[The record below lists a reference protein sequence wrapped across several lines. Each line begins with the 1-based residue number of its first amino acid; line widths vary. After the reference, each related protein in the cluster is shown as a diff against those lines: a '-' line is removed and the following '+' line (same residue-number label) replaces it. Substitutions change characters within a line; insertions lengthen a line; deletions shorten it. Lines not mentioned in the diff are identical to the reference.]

1 MPPMVIKRIQIIK
14 SDDEKKNDKKTQVA
28 LPSPIL
34 RTMQNMY
41 YFENV

>member
-1 MPPMVIKRIQIIK
+1 MDSKSLPLASRMV
-14 SDDEKKNDKKTQVA
+14 KNDKKTQVA
-28 LPSPIL
+28 LSSPIL